1 MRIRL
6 IVLTRAMPH
15 PMVIM
20 DTAMPARSLVLSRS
34 DPTSRTVRWYDEAT
48 QSGFSC

>member
-6 IVLTRAMPH
+6 IVLTHAMPH

-20 DTAMPARSLVLSRS
+20 DTAFPDRSLVISRLEL
-34 DPTSRTVRWYDEAT
+34 TSPTVRCYDEAT